1 MGQSQTVKII
11 DSIET
16 FGQKHQ
22 SLTPFTAKISL
33 VILLTVDFTTLMVL
47 IWRICYW
54 ID

>member
-1 MGQSQTVKII
+1 MGQSQTIKII
-11 DSIET
+11 DSIEN

-22 SLTPFTAKISL
+22 SLTPFTPKISL
-33 VILLTVDFTTLMVL
+33 VILLTVDFTTLVVL